1 MQTKHTIHDI
11 ARRAGVGATT
21 VSRVLNDHPYVSEAT
36 RKKVMDAI
44 AALDYRPSY
53 SARHMRTRSSRLIGF
68 VADEVATTP
77 WAVDM
82 IKGAHEASWEQS
94 KLLLVV
100 SAGRD
105 LKVTEEAVEVLLE
118 RQVEGIIYA
127 AMYHRPVR
135 LPENIAKVPTVL
147 ADCFVEDRSLPSVVP
162 DEVQGGRD
170 ATLCL
175 LEKGHRRI
183 GFINLGAPKDGGD
196 PVPAATGRLQGYK
209 EALSAYG
216 VPYDETL
223 IRYTDQRPETH
234 YRLTQELLALPNP
247 PTAIF
252 CGNDRTAMGCY
263 GVLKEMGLRI
273 PEDVAVVS
281 YDNQLDIAQGLW
293 PPLTSAQLPHYEMGK
308 WAVDFLLSHDA
319 PLPPVQHKLECPLV
333 RRASV

>member
-21 VSRVLNDHPYVSEAT
+21 VSRVLNDHPYVSDET
-36 RKKVMDAI
+36 RRKVLDAI
-44 AALDYRPSY
+44 EALDYRPSY

-68 VADEVATTP
+68 VTDEVATTP
-77 WAVDM
+77 YAVDM
-82 IKGAHEASWEQS
+82 IKGAQEAAWAES

-105 LKVTEEAVEVLLE
+105 PRVTAEAVEVLLE
-118 RQVEGIIYA
+118 RQVEGIVYA

-135 LPENIAKVPTVL
+135 LPEQIAKVPTVL
-147 ADCFVEDRSLPSVVP
+147 ANCYVEDRSLPSVVP

-170 ATLCL
+170 ATLFL

-183 GFINLGAPKDGGD
+183 GFVNLGPVNVKGE
-196 PVPAATGRLQGYK
+196 PVPASDGRLEGYK
-209 EALSAYG
+209 QALRQYH
-216 VPYDETL
+216 VPYDPAL
-223 IRYTDQRPETH
+223 LRYTNEMPGTN
-234 YRLTQELLALPNP
+234 YRLTQELLALPDP
-247 PTAIF
+247 PTGIF

-263 GVLKEMGLRI
+263 GAVMEMGLRI
-273 PEDVAVVS
+273 PQDVAVVS
-281 YDNQLDIAQGLW
+281 YDNQVDIAQGLW

-319 PLPPVQHKLECPLV
+319 PLPPVQQTLECPLV

>member
-21 VSRVLNDHPYVSEAT
+21 VSRVLNDHPYVSDAT
-36 RKKVMDAI
+36 RQKVLDAI

-68 VADEVATTP
+68 VTDEVATTP
-77 WAVDM
+77 YAVDM
-82 IKGAHEASWEQS
+82 IKGAHEASWAQS
-94 KLLLVV
+94 RLLLVV

-105 LKVTEEAVEVLLE
+105 LSVTEEAVDMLLE
-118 RQVEGIIYA
+118 RQVEGIVYA

-135 LPENIAKVPTVL
+135 LPDNIIKVPTVL
-147 ADCFVEDRSLPSVVP
+147 ANCYVEDRSLPSVVP
-162 DEVQGGRD
+162 DEFQGGRD
-170 ATLCL
+170 ATLNL
-175 LEKGHRRI
+175 LEHGHRRI
-183 GFINLGAPKDGGD
+183 GFINLGPATDGGD
-196 PVPAATGRLQGYK
+196 PVPASQGRLEGYK
-209 EALSAYG
+209 DALRQYSL
-216 VPYDETL
+216 PYDPVL
-223 IRYTDQRPETH
+223 LRYTNGLPETN
-234 YRLTQELLALPNP
+234 YRLTQELLTLPDP

-263 GVLKEMGLRI
+263 GALKEMGLRI
-273 PEDVAVVS
+273 PQDIAVVS

-308 WAVDFLLSHDA
+308 WAVDFLLSHDS
-319 PLPPVQHKLECPLV
+319 PLPPEQHKLECPLV